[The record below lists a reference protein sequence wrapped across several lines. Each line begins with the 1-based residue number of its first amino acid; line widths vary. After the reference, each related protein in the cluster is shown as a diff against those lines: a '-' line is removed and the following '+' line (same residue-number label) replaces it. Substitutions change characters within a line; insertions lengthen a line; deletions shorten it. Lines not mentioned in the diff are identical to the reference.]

1 MYRKSA
7 SLKRVSA
14 WNPATQQLDYYIGIR
29 KENASGSRD
38 GTITL
43 DIKGGLY
50 AIFATL
56 FTDHFHFISTIHQT
70 WDYTDNVWLPQNGY
84 HRTGGYELESYVERL
99 WGQEDLE
106 EERRNEAVQMI
117 RESIDRGVAAVVWDL
132 SGSEWGLATGYD
144 EEKQIFYTLKINGNE
159 EQISYTQLGKLS
171 IPILSVLTITGRT
184 NKESGQIVAD
194 TKALAAGHLRGREWC
209 DNASGLAAY
218 DTIIGFIQDKLDS
231 ESAWNLEYYLGTYAA
246 LKWYAWKFFEK
257 YQENE
262 LTELYKNVYQLWQ
275 EAFDTKCSSDV
286 AEETVRTKIA
296 GLLKQA
302 KEAETQ
308 AVEIMDL

>member
-1 MYRKSA
+1 MKKLDTNFEGITDTTGYLFSFAKCLSA
-7 SLKRVSA
+7 ALNCGGFQAYTEEIVASSGFAFRMWAAEDLCPSA
-14 WNPATQQLDYYIGIR
+14 MSIWEFKQQGPWVENGGITC
-29 KENASGSRD
+29 N
-38 GTITL
+38 
-43 DIKGGLY
+43 
-50 AIFATL
+50 
-56 FTDHFHFISTIHQT
+56 
-70 WDYTDNVWLPQNGY
+70 
-84 HRTGGYELESYVERL
+84 YVERL

-106 EERRNEAVQMI
+106 EERRSEAVQMI
-117 RESIDRGVAAVVWDL
+117 QESIDQGVAAVVWDL

-144 EEKQIFYTLKINGNE
+144 EGKQIFYTLKINGNE

-184 NKESGQIVAD
+184 NKDSGQIVAD
-194 TKALAAGHLRGREWC
+194 TKALATNHLRGKEWC

-218 DTIIGFIQDKLDS
+218 DTIIRFIQEKLDS

-262 LTELYKNVYQLWQ
+262 LAELYKNVYQSWQ
-275 EAFDTKCSSDV
+275 EAFDAKCSSDV
-286 AEETVRTKIA
+286 TEEAVRTKIA

-302 KEAETQ
+302 KEAEAQ
-308 AVEIMDL
+308 AVEIMEL